1 MELEHCMKTLEN
13 MGNPSMRK
21 IYLNA
26 GAKEPLYGGKMG
38 DLRKFA
44 KTFGIDHPLAL
55 SLFESGNHDAMM
67 LSGMICDQS
76 QMTRETLDHWA
87 DISRC
92 IIIAESCFASL
103 AASRSDAWEIADAW
117 TKNREE
123 MTACAGFT
131 IYGML
136 FSYIPDQD
144 LDLDKVKK
152 IIDDIE
158 SRIKT
163 ELLYLQNAMNNCLIM
178 AGMYIV
184 PLIGYCKETADRIGY
199 VKPTINVNNCNI
211 QSASDYILRYAP
223 RKKMKSI

>member
-1 MELEHCMKTLEN
+1 MDFESCMKTLEK

-26 GAKEPLYGGKMG
+26 GAKEPLYGVKMG
-38 DLRKFA
+38 DLRSFA
-44 KTFGIDHPLAL
+44 KIIGIDHPLAL
-55 SLFESGNHDAMM
+55 SLFACGNHDAMM
-67 LSGMICDQS
+67 LSGMICDTKQL
-76 QMTRETLDHWA
+76 TRETLNQWA
-87 DISRC
+87 DTSRC
-92 IIIAESCFASL
+92 VMIAERCVAPL
-103 AASRSDAWEIADAW
+103 ATSRSDAWEIADAW
-117 TKNREE
+117 TKDREE

-163 ELLYLQNAMNNCLIM
+163 ELPYLQNAMNNCLIM

-184 PLIGYCKETADRIGY
+184 PLTAYCKATADRIGY
-199 VKPTINVNNCNI
+199 VKPTIDVNNCNI

-223 RKKMKSI
+223 RKKAKSI